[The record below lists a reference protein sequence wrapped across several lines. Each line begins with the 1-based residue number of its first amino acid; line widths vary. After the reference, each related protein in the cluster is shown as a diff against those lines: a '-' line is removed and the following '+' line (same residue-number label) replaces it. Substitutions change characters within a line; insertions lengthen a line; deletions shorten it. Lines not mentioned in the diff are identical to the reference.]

1 VRIESET
8 CIDRGREQSE
18 RHNEAR
24 RGAGT
29 AGTDGP
35 TDVGT
40 TDAVLEL
47 PRGLVL
53 PVVLLTEHRYL

>member
-1 VRIESET
+1 MKLGV
-8 CIDRGREQSE
+8 
-18 RHNEAR
+18 AL
-24 RGAGT
+24 ALL
-29 AGTDGP
+29 ALMGP

-53 PVVLLTEHRYL
+53 PVVLLTEQRYL